1 MPVETLTLPKDI
13 VAAARM
19 YAAREE
25 KSIDELFA
33 DALRLAYGIDCS
45 VTKPATSEDGIEQ
58 RRKPLRIATPRRRAS
73 ERRGRKSDE
82 SWLDELDPVTK
93 SLVGALRPPL
103 EDASRSYKDILDEA
117 LAEKYGL

>member
-1 MPVETLTLPKDI
+1 
-13 VAAARM
+13 M

-45 VTKPATSEDGIEQ
+45 VTKPATSEAGIEQ

-73 ERRGRKSDE
+73 ERRGRKSDD
-82 SWLDELDPVTK
+82 SWLDELDPVLK
-93 SLVGALRPPL
+93 SIVGIVSLPADKSDDDLI
-103 EDASRSYKDILDEA
+103 YEA
-117 LAEKYGL
+117 IMDKYNNIK